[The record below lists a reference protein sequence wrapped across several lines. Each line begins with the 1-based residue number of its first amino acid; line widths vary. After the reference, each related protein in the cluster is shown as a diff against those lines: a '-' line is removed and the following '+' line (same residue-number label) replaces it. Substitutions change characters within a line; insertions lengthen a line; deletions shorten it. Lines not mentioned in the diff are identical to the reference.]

1 MTMTEHEEPVL
12 VGRILGAWGIKGWVQ
27 LYAYTDPPEAIFE
40 YQPWIIQGFSQPDL
54 DHPESGHPKSPLLN
68 WKRAGRRLVAQL
80 VGIETPEQAAALA
93 DLDIHI
99 PRSSLPPAA
108 PGEYYWHDLL
118 GLQVINAEG
127 HTLGV
132 VSQLLATGAHDV
144 LQIAAPDRASEVL
157 IPFVIGH
164 AVQSVDLDE
173 RVIRVDWPLEW
184 LEPDP

>member
-1 MTMTEHEEPVL
+1 MTVTEHEEPVL

-40 YQPWIIQGFSQPDL
+40 YQPWIIQGFS
-54 DHPESGHPKSPLLN
+54 HCESGNAASPLLD

-99 PRSSLPPAA
+99 PRTSLPPAA
-108 PGEYYWHDLL
+108 PGEYYWHDLH

-127 HTLGV
+127 HSLGV
-132 VSQLLATGAHDV
+132 VRELLATGAHDV
-144 LQIAAPDRASEVL
+144 LQIAAPDRASDVL

-184 LEPDP
+184 LEPDA